1 MFRVSYALAKGSK
14 VMARKNPLPNKFHP
28 LMRWGETYTYAIEAA
43 RNELGRQRL
52 QEANQ
57 VFARI
62 SRIENKNIAVCD
74 VILKR
79 YNPAIGVF
87 ADHPISVL
95 AQLEVDS
102 TTGIVKNN
110 VGDQVILKKIA
121 EKNEK
126 TGMNEL
132 PYHQHKKNL
141 ENLKIPYKC
150 GDSGTTQAH
159 CFGGRY
165 GWDRDVDLTFQN
177 QTHEPK
183 LIKKEP
189 GHYQPHGSSVY
200 YQNRLMEKPSNLA
213 ASKEMKEKTGDTD
226 VFRGNLLE
234 FEVQSTVQYAGN
246 NVCPFH
252 KTRVSNMEYIDVEKK
267 YVDGKL
273 DAESVKEHNKAMSEI
288 SAQEWQPEYWHEVD
302 FKSFEDIELTHNCG
316 DEILP
321 RIESR
326 RANHEVLNEPSIYE
340 PNLNTSFT
348 RLNPGP
354 ELVETN
360 KNESEGLI
368 LQGEQTSE
376 TETSTKTNNLPEYF
390 KRNHHNS
397 GVKGGAYY
405 QQPSDFY
412 DDRGD
417 GADKKVRIPLRAKW
431 VRDIKNMSN
440 AKREQ
445 RKPEYLMKQYR
456 MRSGR

>member
-1 MFRVSYALAKGSK
+1 
-14 VMARKNPLPNKFHP
+14 
-28 LMRWGETYTYAIEAA
+28 MRWGETYTYAIDAA

-52 QEANQ
+52 KEANT
-57 VFARI
+57 VYARI

-95 AQLEVDS
+95 AKIEVS
-102 TTGIVKNN
+102 SNTGYPKNN
-110 VGDQVILKKIA
+110 VGDQVILQKIH
-121 EKNEK
+121 EDENYRK
-126 TGMNEL
+126 MNSGSDL
-132 PYHQHKKNL
+132 PYYQHKKNL
-141 ENLKIPYKC
+141 ENLRIPFKC
-150 GDSGTTQAH
+150 GDSATTKAH
-159 CFGGRY
+159 CFGGRF
-165 GWDRDVDLTFQN
+165 GWDRDADLSFMKQM
-177 QTHEPK
+177 HEPK

-213 ASKEMKEKTGDTD
+213 ARNEMKEKTGDTD
-226 VFRGNLLE
+226 VFRGGNLE
-234 FEVQSTVQYAGN
+234 FRVQSTVQYAGA

-252 KTRVSNMEYIDVEKK
+252 KTRVSNMQYIDVEKK
-267 YVDGKL
+267 YEGGKL
-273 DAESVKEHNKAMSEI
+273 DAESVEQHNKAMNEI
-288 SAQEWQPEYWHEVD
+288 SAQEWQPEYFHEVD

-316 DEILP
+316 EDILP
-321 RIESR
+321 RVESR
-326 RANHEVLNEPSIYE
+326 RRTVEALNEPSIYE

-348 RLNPGP
+348 RLNPGR
-354 ELVETN
+354 EIVDTDDAAKTQGLVLQNENMRN
-360 KNESEGLI
+360 K
-368 LQGEQTSE
+368 
-376 TETSTKTNNLPEYF
+376 TEKYKKVMDVPEYI
-390 KRNHHNS
+390 KKSYHNS
-397 GVKGGAYY
+397 GVEGGAYY
-405 QQPSDFY
+405 QKPQDYY

-417 GADKKVRIPLRAKW
+417 GDDKKVRIPLRAKW